1 MIIALS
7 GPSGIGKG
15 YFKEAV
21 LSKYPSIQEL
31 IWYTTRALRP
41 NEHNRKSISE
51 SEFNTLLDAGKLVLP
66 QGMFGHRYGIALDDL
81 SRESGDWLT
90 EIHPYVVAEAK
101 RINPHIITIGMMTE
115 DIGLLRER
123 LSVRRK
129 TEDPAEIET
138 RLSVAEREMSAIK
151 SNPELFDEIIVITRE
166 NEPSVAEMAQK
177 IFEKYQ
183 KEGE

>member
-51 SEFNTLLDAGKLVLP
+51 NEFNALLDAGKLVLP

-90 EIHPYVVAEAK
+90 EIHPYVISEAK
-101 RINPHIITIGMMTE
+101 RINPKIVTIGMITE

-129 TEDPAEIET
+129 TETPAEIEA
-138 RLSVAEREMSAIK
+138 RLSVAEQEMAAIK
-151 SNPELFDEIIVITRE
+151 ASSELFDELIIITRD
-166 NEPSVAEMAQK
+166 NESSVSKRAQE